1 MTAAL
6 AMNRRDLFSRWTAQR
21 SSPPRRSELVI
32 ARRAMAC
39 EFSVSIPACPSS
51 TVQAGCAA
59 LDEVE
64 RIERKL
70 SVYQEESEIS
80 LVNRSAAGQAV
91 RPGDELYRLLRH
103 AAQIG
108 AATGGAFD
116 CTTGVLVKSWGFYRG
131 PRRVPST
138 EEQRAAL
145 AASGWQ
151 NVRFEDANQSI
162 QFTVSGLEL
171 NLGAIGKGYAID
183 QALDVLR
190 LRHGVQCALMQ
201 GGQSSVKAIGAPP
214 GEPRGWVVDVGGA
227 HGARI
232 RLRLRD
238 RALGTSSSD
247 SQFFVHQDHRYGHVL
262 DPRTGVPA
270 GELLSASA
278 ISATATDADAL
289 STAFFVMGSELT
301 QRYCREHPEVGAVL
315 VAPGTKPR
323 IIVEGAVD
331 AEVLV

>member
-6 AMNRRDLFSRWTAQR
+6 AMNRREFFPRWTAQR
-21 SSPPRRSELVI
+21 SSPPRRSEVVI
-32 ARRAMAC
+32 ARRAMSC
-39 EFSVSIPACPSS
+39 EFSVCMPVSPRS

-70 SVYQEESEIS
+70 SVYQEESELS

-91 RPGDELYRLLRH
+91 RLGDELYRLLRH
-103 AAQIG
+103 AARIG

-116 CTTGVLVKSWGFYRG
+116 CTTGALVKAWGFYRG
-131 PRRVPST
+131 PRRAPRT

-151 NVRFEDANQSI
+151 NVRLDDEKRSI
-162 QFTVSGLEL
+162 QFTASGLEF

-190 LRHGVQCALMQ
+190 RRCGIQCALMQ
-201 GGQSSVKAIGAPP
+201 GGRSSLKAIGAPP
-214 GEPRGWVVDVGGA
+214 GEPRGWVIDIGGA

-238 RALGTSSSD
+238 RALGTSASD
-247 SQFFVHQDHRYGHVL
+247 RQFFVHQGHRYGHIL

-278 ISATATDADAL
+278 ICPTATDADAL
-289 STAFFVMGSELT
+289 STAFFVMGSDAA
-301 QRYCREHPEVGAVL
+301 QHYCREHPEVGAVL
-315 VAPGTKPR
+315 VAPGTEPR
-323 IIVEGAVD
+323 IIIEGAVD
-331 AEVLV
+331 AEVLA